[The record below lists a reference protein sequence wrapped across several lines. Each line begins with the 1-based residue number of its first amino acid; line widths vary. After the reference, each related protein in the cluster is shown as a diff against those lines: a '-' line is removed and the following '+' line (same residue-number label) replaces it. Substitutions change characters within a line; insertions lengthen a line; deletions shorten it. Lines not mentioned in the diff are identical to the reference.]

1 MIRTNLSTRPFYNE
15 RAVRLWLLVCLLVVA
30 AATVFNTS
38 RVLQYSRSD
47 TELGTSASQ
56 DESRAKELRA
66 AAAKIRGSVDAK
78 QIEVASGE
86 ARQAND
92 LIDRRTFSWT
102 ELFNT
107 FEKTLPDDVR
117 ITAVRPKIERG
128 QFGLMITVVARG
140 VEDLNVFMNN
150 LQMAGSFDRVGSTL
164 QERITEQG
172 QLQASVEAIYKPSA
186 GHVAGRGQRTSGG
199 RR

>member
-15 RAVRLWLLVCLLVVA
+15 RAVRLWLLLFLLVVV
-30 AATVFNTS
+30 AATMFNTG
-38 RVLQYSRSD
+38 RVLRYSRSD
-47 TELGTSASQ
+47 TELGTTASQ

-78 QIEVASGE
+78 QIEVASNE

-107 FEKTLPDDVR
+107 FEKTLPDAVR

-150 LQMAGSFDRVGSTL
+150 LQTTGSFDRIGSTL
-164 QERITEQG
+164 QERVTEQG